1 MPRENLPHIQFYVGD
16 WRRDVGIQSLSYH
29 YRGIWFELLM
39 LMHCSE
45 QRGKLVLGT
54 RPMSDDSIARLL
66 GLSHGEW
73 TKARQVLVESAVAS
87 RDSDGTL
94 YCRRMV
100 REEEIRQSKIEAGRK
115 GGLNRGNSLL
125 DSSKPQA
132 KPKQTPDIDNGND
145 SGQNEQNPQNVIRS
159 GKDKAQNLGEVTAFC
174 REIGLPR
181 ADAEWFW
188 HKCEANGWTNGG
200 KRMLDWRQTLRS
212 WKAGGYVPSIKNP
225 EKGKPPRARTEQPR
239 KRDKQFVVPVDPAK
253 EADFRRKLKEW
264 QEKGRPLGEFPT

>member
-1 MPRENLPHIQFYVGD
+1 MSREDLPHIQFYVGD

-29 YRGIWFELLM
+29 YRGVWFELLM
-39 LMHCSE
+39 MMHCSE
-45 QRGKLVLGT
+45 QRGKLVLGK
-54 RPMSDDSIARLL
+54 RPMSDESIARML

-73 TKARQVLVESAVAS
+73 AKARRVLVESGVTA

-100 REEEIRQSKIEAGRK
+100 REEEIRRSKIEAGRK
-115 GGLNRGNSLL
+115 GGLHRGNGLL

-132 KPKQTPDIDNGND
+132 KPKQNPDIDIGNGSDVWNRNTNK
-145 SGQNEQNPQNVIRS
+145 SRAGSLEEVII
-159 GKDKAQNLGEVTAFC
+159 FC

-188 HKCEANGWTNGG
+188 HKCEANRWTNGG
-200 KRMLDWRQTLRS
+200 KRILDWQQTLRS

-225 EKGKPPRARTEQPR
+225 EKGKPPRPRTAPVPR
-239 KRDKQFVVPVDPAK
+239 PEGRPSPMPRDPAK
-253 EADFRRKLKEW
+253 EADFQRRLAEW
-264 QEKGRPLGEFPT
+264 KAKGRPLGEFPD